1 MNFNSR
7 HPRHNNWLR
16 GYTHFLLFF
25 VIFSFVLTYCIL
37 LGVGWGSIVGAMSHL
52 VWKVVQG
59 GTSNAPA
66 TTVLI
71 TEAAWLVAFL
81 LIVHSLVALSY
92 DRDTGY
98 RLKYTIRAFVL
109 RTAGLMLLMA
119 VGFVTIRPFI
129 RAV

>member
-1 MNFNSR
+1 MNSNSR
-7 HPRHNNWLR
+7 HPRHDNWLR

-37 LGVGWGSIVGAMSHL
+37 LGVGWGSIVGAMSRH
-52 VWKVVQG
+52 VWEVVQG

-71 TEAAWLVAFL
+71 TEAAWLAAFG

-98 RLKYTIRAFVL
+98 RLKYTIRTFVL
-109 RTAGLMLLMA
+109 RTAGLLLLMA
-119 VGFVTIRPFI
+119 GGFVTIRPFI